1 MTDTVACPDCGSTH
15 PANSDIALTL
25 LKAPCENADC
35 SVEYYFIDADE
46 LADENSDA

>member
-15 PANSDIALTL
+15 PANSDIVVTL

-46 LADENSDA
+46 LVDENTDA

>member
-1 MTDTVACPDCGSTH
+1 MADTVACPECGSAF
-15 PANSDIALTL
+15 PVNSDIVVTL

-46 LADENSDA
+46 LADENNNA

>member
-1 MTDTVACPDCGSTH
+1 MADTVACPNCDSTH
-15 PANSDIALTL
+15 PVNSDIVVTL

-35 SVEYYFIDADE
+35 SVGYYFIDADE